1 MAPKW
6 PTHVLWEFQKEEKG
20 KGGERISEEI
30 VAVNFPNLMKDMN
43 INIQEVQRNS
53 RKMNSPLLSSVKA
66 LKSSCPQSQQKQE
79 KSKIL

>member
-6 PTHVLWEFQKEEKG
+6 PTHVLWKFQKEEKG

-43 INIQEVQRNS
+43 INIQEV
-53 RKMNSPLLSSVKA
+53 
-66 LKSSCPQSQQKQE
+66 
-79 KSKIL
+79 